1 MWQEVAVGVTAA
13 GRKGA
18 APCAGAVGRRVGCAG
33 LAVNGEE
40 GWLRGAGGELYY
52 TMERCTFLPLERCFL
67 GKLSQR
73 LKETTKKPKFT
84 VY

>member
-1 MWQEVAVGVTAA
+1 VAG
-13 GRKGA
+13 
-18 APCAGAVGRRVGCAG
+18 GRRWGDGCRSERSSSVRG
-33 LAVNGEE
+33 SRGEE